1 MEQKAA
7 PSNLPTAV
15 QIDLNGGQMIPS
27 TVHER
32 RHVSH
37 MAQQYSDQA
46 AVQEM
51 IDQGDPLVYEIYH
64 HAFVTDQTDMAMG
77 MSVIA
82 PGKVGGEYYM
92 TKGHL
97 HERSDQA
104 EIYYCV
110 QGEGLLLMDDLRDDF
125 RAEPFIAGI
134 AIHIPP
140 QYAHRVVNT
149 GDQPLIFV
157 SAFHLA
163 AGHVYKPV
171 VEMGFANLV
180 VEEGGKP
187 TLRGNPVRQKSF
199 RSV

>member
-7 PSNLPTAV
+7 PINLPTAV
-15 QIDLNGGQMIPS
+15 QIDLNGGQMVPC

-37 MAQQYSDQA
+37 LAQQFSDQA
-46 AVQEM
+46 AVRQVIE
-51 IDQGDPLVYEIYH
+51 QGDPLVYEIYH

-110 QGEGLLLMDDLRDDF
+110 QGEGLLLMDDLQGDF
-125 RAEPFIAGI
+125 RAEPFSAGI

-149 GDQPLIFV
+149 GGRPLIFV

-163 AGHVYKPV
+163 AGHVYQPV
-171 VEMGFANLV
+171 AEMGFAALV
-180 VEEGGKP
+180 VEEDGKP
-187 TLRGNPVRQKSF
+187 ALRGNPMRQNLS
-199 RSV
+199 RSA